1 MLLEIVNYESA
12 GLSGCQWGSVELI
25 SVRGPVGGYQGSE
38 ELTGV
43 RWDSLAVSEARW
55 GSVGLSGSQWG

>member
-1 MLLEIVNYESA
+1 MLLEIVHYESA

-25 SVRGPVGGYQGSE
+25 RVSGSVGGYQGSQG
-38 ELTGV
+38 LTGV

-55 GSVGLSGSQWG
+55 GSVGLSLSQWG